1 MGQHSAEPALHLLF
15 IIFHC
20 PSRDFQWTSL
30 LFCLKDKVF
39 FPRTNLLMTKLKLKG
54 WQRFTW
60 SMRHVSCHIYN
71 ADHTWLKLISMQVYQ
86 FVCLTRKSI
95 EVTELWLI
103 GHTHWLILMVFR
115 VALHAHTQCHSHDW
129 HCLQHTVNAM
139 PFIVLVHQ
147 VVCCVS
153 LCCVC
158 WVFLQKA
165 VRALSSISIN
175 IDRKWLEELWCHLVF
190 GLVIWSSLSW
200 PDWSGT
206 GQQKADLSDSR
217 PASPA
222 LLGAVMSWWECWCQ
236 NAKAASSNGW
246 LQNTDD

>member
-1 MGQHSAEPALHLLF
+1 M
-15 IIFHC
+15 C
-20 PSRDFQWTSL
+20 
-30 LFCLKDKVF
+30 
-39 FPRTNLLMTKLKLKG
+39 
-54 WQRFTW
+54 
-60 SMRHVSCHIYN
+60 
-71 ADHTWLKLISMQVYQ
+71 
-86 FVCLTRKSI
+86 I

-103 GHTHWLILMVFR
+103 GHSLVNTLMVFR
-115 VALHAHTQCHSHDW
+115 IVLHTRTQCHSHHW

-165 VRALSSISIN
+165 VHALSSISIN

-206 GQQKADLSDSR
+206 GRQKADLPDSR

-222 LLGAVMSWWECWCQ
+222 PLGAVMSWWECWCQ
-236 NAKAASSNGW
+236 NAKAASPNGW
-246 LQNTDD
+246 LQNTVD